1 MSGVA
6 RLSVAGRLIAG
17 GNTEFITGAPQ
28 FPGANPVSY
37 QGIARLTAGHRVPI
51 RVEYSTGV
59 SIAGAE
65 LHLGWQPPNP
75 ALIARAVAAA
85 RRARVAV
92 VFANDV
98 SSEGMDRPSLNLPGD
113 EDRPIEAVAAANP
126 RTIVVLHTGGP
137 VLMPWRLKVAAILE
151 AWYPGQQSGRAIAES
166 LFGDVDPAGRLPV
179 TFPASPGQGP
189 TANPAAFPGIG
200 STVRYAGGCSSAI
213 ATTTTSG
220 SNRSTR
226 LDTDSPTRRSR
237 SGRRR

>member
-1 MSGVA
+1 MAAS
-6 RLSVAGRLIAG
+6 
-17 GNTEFITGAPQ
+17 Q
-28 FPGANPVSY
+28 
-37 QGIARLTAGHRVPI
+37 
-51 RVEYSTGV
+51 
-59 SIAGAE
+59 
-65 LHLGWQPPNP
+65 P

-98 SSEGMDRPSLNLPGD
+98 SSDGMDRPSLNLPGD
-113 EDRPIEAVAAANP
+113 QDRLIEAVAAANP

-151 AWYPGQQSGRAIAES
+151 AWYPGQQSGRAIAET

-200 STVRYAGGCSSAI
+200 STVRYAEGLFVGYRYYDHFGQQPLYPFGYRLSHTTFALRPAKVSAL
-213 ATTTTSG
+213 G
-220 SNRSTR
+220 SNRFDVSTTVR
-226 LDTDSPTRRSR
+226 NTGARPGAEVVSSTSATPPPSANRHDS
-237 SGRRR
+237 